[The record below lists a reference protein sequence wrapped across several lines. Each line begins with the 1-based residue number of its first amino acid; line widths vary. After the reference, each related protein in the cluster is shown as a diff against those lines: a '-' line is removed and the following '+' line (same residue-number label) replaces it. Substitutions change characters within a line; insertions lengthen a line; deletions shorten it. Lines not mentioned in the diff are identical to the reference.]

1 MLNNIVLLPLI
12 FFPVGLSSRGPLF
25 LDIRASGVVAQVVLA
40 VISVVFTVTIV
51 LSLSVGIPSPALVI
65 AALVVYI
72 WLATKLQGKELRKS
86 VGNVALTEG
95 HEREEWLFVNGICTT
110 GSGAQL
116 VANRLQQLFGRPV
129 TAVLNRSLGIF
140 FDLLECILQRDL
152 FLTTPDIRIG
162 YSHVRRAVMNPAKK
176 RVVLIGHSQG
186 GIIVSAWVDQL
197 LCDFPD
203 DVLAKVEVYTFASA
217 ANHFSRP
224 SPTRLESAQ
233 SMPFAH
239 VEHFANNGDF
249 VSQFGVLSKAP
260 QPPGLDATNATA
272 TLATLKDTLSPL
284 PPIPHLAPLPNFAAS
299 AVHLGGVPF
308 PNNDSPQRT
317 LSLPPPPRAGVRT
330 GSTFG
335 RTISNAEPPERILDM
350 GAWSPIGNGDTLGTG
365 TFGTERQPGF
375 TVSTERQSDLD
386 FTQRTRTRTRTMHG
400 PSPSVERYI
409 PPFDDLFE
417 RTFDLAPPFEIAHIR
432 DSMVAKD
439 RAEAAA
445 PYYHQNASTFSISM

>member
-1 MLNNIVLLPLI
+1 MAERARCRKSSHRFSLSSSPVHHTQLKCLLLPMGR
-12 FFPVGLSSRGPLF
+12 PKT
-25 LDIRASGVVAQVVLA
+25 ATGVVP
-40 VISVVFTVTIV
+40 
-51 LSLSVGIPSPALVI
+51 PSCA
-65 AALVVYI
+65 
-72 WLATKLQGKELRKS
+72 
-86 VGNVALTEG
+86 
-95 HEREEWLFVNGICTT
+95 
-110 GSGAQL
+110 
-116 VANRLQQLFGRPV
+116 
-129 TAVLNRSLGIF
+129 
-140 FDLLECILQRDL
+140 
-152 FLTTPDIRIG
+152 TTP
-162 YSHVRRAVMNPAKK
+162 
-176 RVVLIGHSQG
+176 
-186 GIIVSAWVDQL
+186 
-197 LCDFPD
+197 
-203 DVLAKVEVYTFASA
+203 
-217 ANHFSRP
+217 
-224 SPTRLESAQ
+224 LES
-233 SMPFAH
+233 
-239 VEHFANNGDF
+239 
-249 VSQFGVLSKAP
+249 
-260 QPPGLDATNATA
+260 PPGHPSAPATA
-272 TLATLKDTLSPL
+272 HNRNTFHLETLGDTYQYLNTDESEDTLSPL

-386 FTQRTRTRTRTMHG
+386 FTQRMRTRTRTRTRTMHG